1 LKLKDKI
8 AIVTGASQGIGK
20 AIALGLAEEGADV
33 VVNCDRN
40 VDGAEIAADEIRA
53 LGRWAMVAQADVSKS
68 DVMMTNSAEL
78 ATYCYSQTGLDV
90 AYGSLEDCVDTAVQ
104 GRICRR
110 KSPWERH

>member
-1 LKLKDKI
+1 MKLKDKI

-20 AIALGLAEEGADV
+20 GIALELAEEGADV
-33 VVNCDRN
+33 VVNCDRKI
-40 VDGAEIAADEIRA
+40 DGAKIVADEIRV
-53 LGRWAMVAQADVSKS
+53 LGRRATVAQTDVSKG
-68 DVMMTNSAEL
+68 DVMMTNSAKL

-110 KSPWERH
+110 KSPWEKY